1 MSSNCQNSSL
11 SKMETILESD
21 CDSPNMASK
30 DKKSKKEKSLGILCK
45 QFIGLF
51 VNWKRVISLEEAARQ
66 ISKKDI
72 EEQKLKTKIRRL
84 YDIANV
90 L

>member
-1 MSSNCQNSSL
+1 MSKIESN
-11 SKMETILESD
+11 SD
-21 CDSPNMASK
+21 YDSDTDSPNMGSK
-30 DKKSKKEKSLGILCK
+30 DKKYKKEKSLGVLCK

>member
-1 MSSNCQNSSL
+1 V
-11 SKMETILESD
+11 T
-21 CDSPNMASK
+21 
-30 DKKSKKEKSLGILCK
+30 
-45 QFIGLF
+45 
-51 VNWKRVISLEEAARQ
+51 WKRVISLEEAARE
-66 ISKKDI
+66 ISQKDI